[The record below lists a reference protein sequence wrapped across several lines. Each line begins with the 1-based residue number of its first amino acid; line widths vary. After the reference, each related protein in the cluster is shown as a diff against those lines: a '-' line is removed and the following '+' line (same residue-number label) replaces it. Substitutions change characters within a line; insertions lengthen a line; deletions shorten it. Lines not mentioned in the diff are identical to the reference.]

1 MLEIMQLIIVVD
13 MFMNFVVVY
22 LIFKVI
28 FLNFIN

>member
-1 MLEIMQLIIVVD
+1 MEVIVEMV

-28 FLNFIN
+28 YLNFIN